1 MTILDSNTI
10 PSGGASIATTLV
22 VNAFSTAGV
31 APAAMTSAANR
42 GGKITLS
49 GALTSG
55 VLKSMISVAG
65 KAGRMSLCAV
75 HTNDATAQTLR
86 LQVIV
91 DGVTGSPTFDTTSSS
106 VSASNLGILAAGTT
120 DSSAGNILFDGQEI
134 TWKTSLDVSI
144 ASSASA
150 TDKITFV
157 SKYVT
162 EA

>member
-10 PSGGASIATTLV
+10 PSSGASIATTLV
-22 VNAFSTAGV
+22 VNAFSAAGSTPV
-31 APAAMTSAANR
+31 AMTSSANR

-55 VLKSMISVAG
+55 VLKSMISVSG
-65 KAGRMSLCAV
+65 KAGRMSLCAI

-106 VSASNLGILAAGTT
+106 VSAASLGIFAAGTV
-120 DSSAGNILFDGQEI
+120 DGSAGNILFDGQEI

-150 TDKITFV
+150 TDKLVFV

>member
-10 PSGGASIATTLV
+10 PTGGASIATTLV
-22 VNAFSTAGV
+22 TNAFSTAGV
-31 APAAMTSAANR
+31 APQTMTSLANR
-42 GGKITLS
+42 GGKIALS

-55 VLKSMISVAG
+55 VLKSMISIAG
-65 KAGRMSLCAV
+65 KAGRMSLCAI
-75 HTNDATAQTLR
+75 HTNDATDQTLR

-106 VSASNLGILAAGTT
+106 VSAANLGIFAAGTV
-120 DSSAGNILFDGQEI
+120 DGSAGSVLIDGQEI

-150 TDKITFV
+150 TDKIVFV

>member
-106 VSASNLGILAAGTT
+106 VSATGLGIYAAGST
-120 DSSAGNILFDGQEI
+120 DTSASNILIDGQEI